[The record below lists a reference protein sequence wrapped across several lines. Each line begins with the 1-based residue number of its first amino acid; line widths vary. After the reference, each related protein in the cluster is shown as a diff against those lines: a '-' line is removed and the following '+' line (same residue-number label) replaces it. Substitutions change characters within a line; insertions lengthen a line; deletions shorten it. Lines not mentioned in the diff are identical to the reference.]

1 MLIPSPA
8 QEELIQELTTQISRL
23 SPMLKEGHMSTLP
36 LLTNEAAN
44 KEKRIL
50 EERLRE
56 VQEELRQKDIVIKDK
71 DTRITALND
80 QCTFR

>member
-1 MLIPSPA
+1 
-8 QEELIQELTTQISRL
+8 
-23 SPMLKEGHMSTLP
+23 MLKEGRMFTLP

-56 VQEELRQKDIVIKDK
+56 VQEELRQKDGFIKDK
-71 DTRITALND
+71 DTRIAALND
-80 QCTFR
+80 QCTSQRSHVVSHRLTAQLQWRLHKRT